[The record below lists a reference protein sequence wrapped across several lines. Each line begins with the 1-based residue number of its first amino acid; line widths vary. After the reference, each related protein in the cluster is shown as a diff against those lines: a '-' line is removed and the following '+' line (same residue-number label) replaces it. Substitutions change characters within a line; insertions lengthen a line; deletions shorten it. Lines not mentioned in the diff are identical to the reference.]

1 MNEDSRVVQFEE
13 KPISASS
20 HTISYGIYRKPWRLS
35 IGRRMRPGE
44 EGRYD
49 FVKDVLIRYKDVKR
63 IYGYEMKEYWSNIA
77 SVEAY
82 YQTNMDFL
90 H

>member
-1 MNEDSRVVQFEE
+1 
-13 KPISASS
+13 
-20 HTISYGIYRKPWRLS
+20 
-35 IGRRMRPGE
+35 MRSGG